1 MLALTLLQGGPMVW
15 VLLAA
20 SALGVVVFVERR
32 LEYHRVQ
39 INTTALLG
47 GLKNVLGQQNLVEAI
62 GICDATPSPT
72 ARVAKAVLENHNMP
86 REEVKEILAQRGSE
100 ETARLEERLGILAT
114 IGQVAPLLGL
124 LGSVLGFMK
133 TGETVITDHHPHFA
147 AALMPLALGL
157 AISVPCFVAY
167 NHLVT
172 VVGSIVLEMERTGLT
187 VLQMV
192 AELKKPGR
200 RSGHM
205 KTDEQDPEE
214 PSEEIQD
221 LFENA

>member
-1 MLALTLLQGGPMVW
+1 MVW

-72 ARVAKAVLENHNMP
+72 ARVAKAVLENHSLP
-86 REEVKEILAQRGSE
+86 RDEVREILEQRGSE

-133 TGETVITDHHPHFA
+133 TGESVITDHHPHFA

-157 AISVPCFVAY
+157 AISVPCYVAY

-172 VVGSIVLEMERTGLT
+172 VVGGIVLEMERTGLT

-192 AELKKPGR
+192 ADFKKNSR
-200 RSGHM
+200 RSSRKKSDG
-205 KTDEQDPEE
+205 PGAEE
-214 PSEEIQD
+214 PTEEAQD

>member
-72 ARVAKAVLENHNMP
+72 ARVAKAALENHSLP
-86 REEVKEILAQRGSE
+86 RDEVKEILEQRGSE

-133 TGETVITDHHPHFA
+133 TGESVITDHHPHFA

-157 AISVPCFVAY
+157 AISVPCYVAY

-172 VVGSIVLEMERTGLT
+172 VVGGIVLEMERTGLT

-192 AELKKPGR
+192 ADFKKNSR
-200 RSGHM
+200 RSSRKKSDG
-205 KTDEQDPEE
+205 PEA
-214 PSEEIQD
+214 EESTEEAQD